1 MGVLILMP
9 FLKGKTLSL
18 NLTHILQFHTL
29 VAVSTPVSK
38 PFLFGITLIQ
48 MTFHNIDNSFKPK
61 SRLTAFRSRL
71 NRPALKSFSTVRT
84 MEINLYLSK
93 FGSETV

>member
-9 FLKGKTLSL
+9 FLKGKTLAL
-18 NLTHILQFHTL
+18 NLTLILQFHTI

-38 PFLFGITLIQ
+38 LFLFGITLIQ
-48 MTFHNIDNSFKPK
+48 MTFLDIHSYFKPK

-71 NRPALKSFSTVRT
+71 NRPASKSFSTVRT
-84 MEINLYLSK
+84 MEINLYLSNS
-93 FGSETV
+93 GSETV